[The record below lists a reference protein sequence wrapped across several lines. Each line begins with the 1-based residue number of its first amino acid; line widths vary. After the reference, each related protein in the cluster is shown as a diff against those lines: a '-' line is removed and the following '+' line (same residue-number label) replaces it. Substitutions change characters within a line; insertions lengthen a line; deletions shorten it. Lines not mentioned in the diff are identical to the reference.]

1 MRKRELTHNADC
13 DDILNWLDAHSVSVT
28 QGLPAQLLN
37 KRWEQA
43 GRSTAQL
50 GPALKLLFDQ
60 DWVAIT
66 PDVDPPHLRF
76 SSDGFRKLIE
86 APLLEEPEIIAEAIV
101 EPAPVAKPAAERP
114 ITVPAAAPSPAA
126 ASTAAPVAAFQG
138 PSELR
143 LRNDILGVYRELKL
157 KAGARLIGMT
167 LSRYWQELG
176 NRAGDLRD
184 GIDVLVRDGFLQPRM
199 VGIDKHWMLTTEGE
213 AFINGP
219 LTPGVL
225 KPLAPALD
233 KISLTPPADELRLLA
248 ARIIVAELDPGQ
260 TVLDY
265 TLLRPAWMQRTRLDD
280 NALVHGLDMLHKLS
294 CVQLHAGRPLDIEI
308 TAAGR
313 TLASQETPKLAK
325 VLSLLNKALGG

>member
-1 MRKRELTHNADC
+1 MRRRQLTDNADC
-13 DDILNWLDAHSVSVT
+13 DDILHWLDAHSVSVT

-66 PDVDPPHLRF
+66 PDLDPPHLRF
-76 SSDGFRKLIE
+76 SSEGFRKLIE
-86 APLLEEPEIIAEAIV
+86 APLIEEPEAVAEAIA
-101 EPAPVAKPAAERP
+101 EPAPVVAPPAAERP
-114 ITVPAAAPSPAA
+114 VTAPATAAPSPAA
-126 ASTAAPVAAFQG
+126 APAAATFRG

-199 VGIDKHWMLTTEGE
+199 VGIDRHWMLTTEGE
-213 AFINGP
+213 SFMNGP
-219 LTPGVL
+219 AAPPALAR
-225 KPLAPALD
+225 LAPALD
-233 KISLTPPADELRLLA
+233 KISLTPPADELRLLT
-248 ARIIVAELDPGQ
+248 ARVIVAELDPGQ
-260 TVLDY
+260 NRLDY
-265 TLLRPAWMQRTRLDD
+265 GSLRPAWMLRTRLDD
-280 NALVHGLDMLHKLS
+280 NALLHGLDMLNKLA
-294 CVQLHAGRPLDIEI
+294 CVQLHDSTPLDIEI

-313 TLASQETPKLAK
+313 ALASQETPKLAK
-325 VLSLLNKALGG
+325 VLSLLNRALGG

>member
-1 MRKRELTHNADC
+1 MRRRQLTRNTDC
-13 DDILNWLDAHSVSVT
+13 DDILHWLDAHSVSVT

-86 APLLEEPEIIAEAIV
+86 APLIEAPDVVETLV

-114 ITVPAAAPSPAA
+114 VTVPAAA
-126 ASTAAPVAAFQG
+126 TAAPSTAPAPAVVAFRG

-213 AFINGP
+213 AFMNGP
-219 LTPGVL
+219 LTPVAL
-225 KPLAPALD
+225 KQLAPTLD

-248 ARIIVAELDPGQ
+248 ARVITAELDPGQ
-260 TVLDY
+260 TLLDY
-265 TLLRPAWMQRTRLDD
+265 TMLRPAWMQRTRLDD
-280 NALVHGLDMLHKLS
+280 NALLHGLDMLHKLS
-294 CVQLHAGRPLDIEI
+294 CVQLHEGQPLDIEI

>member
-1 MRKRELTHNADC
+1 MRRRQLTRNADC
-13 DDILNWLDAHSVSVT
+13 DDILHWLDAHSVSVT

-66 PDVDPPHLRF
+66 PDLDPPHLRF
-76 SSDGFRKLIE
+76 SSEGFRKLIE
-86 APLLEEPEIIAEAIV
+86 APLIEEPAAVAEAIAEA
-101 EPAPVAKPAAERP
+101 APVASASAAERP
-114 ITVPAAAPSPAA
+114 VTVPAAP
-126 ASTAAPVAAFQG
+126 STAAPAAATFRG

-143 LRNDILGVYRELKL
+143 LRNDILGIYRELKL

-199 VGIDKHWMLTTEGE
+199 VGIDKHWMLTEEG
-213 AFINGP
+213 AHFMAGAQ
-219 LTPGVL
+219 TPASL
-225 KPLAPALD
+225 SRLAPPLD
-233 KISLTPPADELRLLA
+233 RVSPTPPADELRLLTS
-248 ARIIVAELDPGQ
+248 RVLVAELGPGESR
-260 TVLDY
+260 LDY

-280 NALVHGLDMLHKLS
+280 NALLHGLDMLHKLS
-294 CVQLHAGRPLDIEI
+294 CVQLHEGRPLDIEI

>member
-1 MRKRELTHNADC
+1 MRRRQLTRNADC
-13 DDILNWLDAHSVSVT
+13 DDILHWLDAHSVSVT

-66 PDVDPPHLRF
+66 PDLDPPHLRF

-86 APLLEEPEIIAEAIV
+86 APLIEEPDVAMEAIA
-101 EPAPVAKPAAERP
+101 EPAPVVAAPAAERP
-114 ITVPAAAPSPAA
+114 VTASIAASPAPAAA
-126 ASTAAPVAAFQG
+126 AFRG

-184 GIDVLVRDGFLQPRM
+184 GIDVLVRDGFLQPRL
-199 VGIDKHWMLTTEGE
+199 VGIDKHWMLTEEG
-213 AFINGP
+213 AHFMAGVQ
-219 LTPGVL
+219 TPASL
-225 KPLAPALD
+225 ARLAPALD
-233 KISLTPPADELRLLA
+233 KISLTPPADELRLLT
-248 ARIIVAELDPGQ
+248 ARVIVAELDPGQ
-260 TVLDY
+260 SRIDY
-265 TLLRPAWMQRTRLDD
+265 GVLRPAWMQRTRLDD
-280 NALVHGLDMLHKLS
+280 NALLHGLDMLNKQA
-294 CVQLHAGRPLDIEI
+294 CVQLHDGHPLDIEI
-308 TAAGR
+308 TAGGR

>member
-1 MRKRELTHNADC
+1 MRRRQLTRNADC
-13 DDILNWLDAHSVSVT
+13 DDILHWLDAHSVSVT

-66 PDVDPPHLRF
+66 PDLDPPHLRF
-76 SSDGFRKLIE
+76 SSEGFRRLIE
-86 APLLEEPEIIAEAIV
+86 APLIEEPEAVAEAIV
-101 EPAPVAKPAAERP
+101 EPAPVVSTPAAERP
-114 ITVPAAAPSPAA
+114 VTVPATPSPAA
-126 ASTAAPVAAFQG
+126 PAAATFRG

-184 GIDVLVRDGFLQPRM
+184 GIDVLVRDGFLQPRL
-199 VGIDKHWMLTTEGE
+199 VGIDKHWMLTAEGE
-213 AFINGP
+213 SFMNGAA
-219 LTPGVL
+219 TPPAL
-225 KPLAPALD
+225 ARLAPALD
-233 KISLTPPADELRLLA
+233 RISLTPPADELRLLT
-248 ARIIVAELDPGQ
+248 ARVLVAELDPGQ
-260 TVLDY
+260 GRLDY
-265 TLLRPAWMQRTRLDD
+265 GSLRPAWMQRTRLDD
-280 NALVHGLDMLHKLS
+280 NALLHGLDMLHKLA
-294 CVQLHAGRPLDIEI
+294 CVQLHDGRPLDIEI

>member
-1 MRKRELTHNADC
+1 MRRRQLTRNADC
-13 DDILNWLDAHSVSVT
+13 DDILHWLDAHSVSVT

-66 PDVDPPHLRF
+66 PDLDPPHLRF
-76 SSDGFRKLIE
+76 SSEGFRKLIE
-86 APLLEEPEIIAEAIV
+86 APLIEEPDVAVEAIT
-101 EPAPVAKPAAERP
+101 EPAPVVAAPAAERP
-114 ITVPAAAPSPAA
+114 VTVASPAPAAA
-126 ASTAAPVAAFQG
+126 AFRG

-199 VGIDKHWMLTTEGE
+199 VGIDKHWMLTEEG
-213 AFINGP
+213 AHFMAGIQ
-219 LTPGVL
+219 TPASL
-225 KPLAPALD
+225 SRLAPALD
-233 KISLTPPADELRLLA
+233 KISLTPPADELRLLT
-248 ARIIVAELDPGQ
+248 ARVIVAELDPGQ
-260 TVLDY
+260 SRIDY
-265 TLLRPAWMQRTRLDD
+265 GVLRPAWMQRTRLDD
-280 NALVHGLDMLHKLS
+280 NALLHGLDMLNKHA
-294 CVQLHAGRPLDIEI
+294 CVRLHDGQPLDIEI
-308 TAAGR
+308 TAGGR

>member
-1 MRKRELTHNADC
+1 MRRRQLTHNADC
-13 DDILNWLDAHSVSVT
+13 DDILHWLDAHSVSVT

-66 PDVDPPHLRF
+66 PDLDPPHLRF
-76 SSDGFRKLIE
+76 SSDGFRRLIE
-86 APLLEEPEIIAEAIV
+86 APVIDEPEVGVEAIA
-101 EPAPVAKPAAERP
+101 EPAPVARPAVEPP
-114 ITVPAAAPSPAA
+114 IVAASPAA
-126 ASTAAPVAAFQG
+126 AAATAASRG

-199 VGIDKHWMLTTEGE
+199 VGIDKHWMLTEEG
-213 AFINGP
+213 ARFMSGAQ
-219 LTPGVL
+219 TPAAL
-225 KPLAPALD
+225 SRLAPALD
-233 KISLTPPADELRLLA
+233 RISPAPPVDELRLLT
-248 ARIIVAELDPGQ
+248 ARVIVAELDPGQ
-260 TVLDY
+260 NRLDY
-265 TLLRPAWMQRTRLDD
+265 GSLRPAWMQRTRLDD
-280 NALVHGLDMLHKLS
+280 NALLHGLDLLHKLS
-294 CVQLHAGRPLDIEI
+294 CVQVHEGSPLGIEI